1 MNVVFLFPSGNISL
15 REEIRKGIPL
25 REFPLLQHDDS
36 LSWRRSR
43 AVDSSLPGRC
53 QKMIF
58 KKAGKKEEF
67 HENSFFPPPPIHNGI
82 QAAERRNNASGISS
96 PPPEN
101 IRRGDFFQKTGP
113 VTPAQQ
119 ISSVSSCCLLDFVDD
134 EGKQGGVPGGD
145 RTPDPLLR
153 RQLLYPLSY
162 RDS

>member
-67 HENSFFPPPPIHNGI
+67 HENSFFPPPRSITAFRRRSGGI
-82 QAAERRNNASGISS
+82 TLQESPH